1 MRYEAEAVPWTSSLV
16 VGVVVPMPNLLEV
29 VIALSPKVKAGSV
42 PVDKLYVQTI
52 EESEV
57 PSDQVRL
64 LINSVGS
71 KSRVPELLSMA
82 KPPTKAPKSPTSG
95 TSSSVIQE
103 YWPADHWSF

>member
-1 MRYEAEAVPWTSSLV
+1 MILV
-16 VGVVVPMPNLLEV
+16 SDE
-29 VIALSPKVKAGSV
+29 
-42 PVDKLYVQTI
+42 
-52 EESEV
+52 

-95 TSSSVIQE
+95 MSSSVAQE
-103 YWPADHWSF
+103 KIPALQDNLPVVALQV